1 MSITN
6 NCCTT
11 TLFNQSSIIPDP
23 ICVSPCPPDYSCPN
37 GIINTGCI
45 IYNGPSLDC
54 LNVLSGSPI
63 QVFIDAVEALCAN
76 NEPPTNSCMVQV
88 NADDQCCD
96 YLINKLVSDTITIT
110 TQTVSGNCTVIDLE
124 VPVDPCQG
132 KVYASPTDTTCDYLS
147 SSDLTSGKIRG
158 GTVVPILQNAG
169 GDEYISLQKQVWT
182 VHCCPQ
188 GIANNI
194 ATCATGPKHE
204 GVTNG
209 TIITGSTAGAGGV
222 WNFSTPD
229 VDTFQAN
236 APIGN
241 VGTGLITLAPGVY
254 DITIYGGLS
263 WTNAIQ
269 GTGYIIA
276 GFGLQSPNTNSFGST
291 LVPSMCYEQAFLPI
305 NLGAKGYVVTNSSS
319 GNFYIKVYN
328 ALTNAGAGVA
338 YIDHY
343 NPNSGGNDALF
354 LSIEKVA

>member
-1 MSITN
+1 MSIIN

-23 ICVSPCPPDYSCPN
+23 ICVPACLPDYSCPL
-37 GIINTGCI
+37 GIINTSCI
-45 IYNGPSLDC
+45 VYNGISLEC
-54 LNVLSGSPI
+54 LDVPSGSPLNTLI
-63 QVFIDAVEALCAN
+63 LALEDLCTSIV
-76 NEPPTNSCMVQV
+76 PPTDSCTLKVSET
-88 NADDQCCD
+88 DDCCD
-96 YLINKLVSDTITIT
+96 YLVNKIVSDTIDIT
-110 TQTVSGNCTVIDLE
+110 TETDGSGCETLRLE
-124 VPVDPCQG
+124 VPVNDCYG
-132 KVYASPTDTTCDYLS
+132 KVFASPTDTTCDFLS
-147 SSDLTSGKIRG
+147 SADLTTGKIRG

-188 GIANNI
+188 GIVNNI
-194 ATCATGPKHE
+194 ATCATGPKHG
-204 GVTNG
+204 GVTTG
-209 TIITGSTAGAGGV
+209 TVIIGSTAGAGGV

-229 VDTFQAN
+229 VNTFQAN
-236 APIGN
+236 APSGN

-263 WTNAIQ
+263 WTAGIQ

-276 GFGLQSPNTNSFGST
+276 GFGLQSPSTNSFGST

-328 ALTNAGAGVA
+328 ALTNAGSGVA